1 MGGYDHIHVTN
12 ERAMDLKISA
22 KAPKTILSHIIPR
35 RNTEAGHKI
44 VNLGSDV
51 IILRMLSD
59 IHKINSFA
67 STIDDSSKLSALV
80 PQGMHLRTV
89 GSSYCSD

>member
-1 MGGYDHIHVTN
+1 M
-12 ERAMDLKISA
+12 
-22 KAPKTILSHIIPR
+22 
-35 RNTEAGHKI
+35 
-44 VNLGSDV
+44 